1 MAFEL
6 LPQLRPKCQSSQC
19 WISPL
24 GLSHAAPLSPPDSH
38 LLLLKALVPYSG
50 SSNAGR
56 NPERF
61 QQSYFGFAFAGG
73 IVPRGFKL
81 IAWSFSLCIFNH
93 RS

>member
-6 LPQLRPKCQSSQC
+6 LPQLRPECRSSQC

-24 GLSHAAPLSPPDSH
+24 ALSHVAPLSPPESH

-50 SSNAGR
+50 SSNTGR
-56 NPERF
+56 SPELF

-73 IVPRGFKL
+73 IVPRGSKL
-81 IAWSFSLCIFNH
+81 IAWSFFLCIFNH
-93 RS
+93 

>member
-1 MAFEL
+1 MAFVL
-6 LPQLRPKCQSSQC
+6 LPQPSPRCQSSQR

-24 GLSHAAPLSPPDSH
+24 ALSHVAPLSPPESH

-50 SSNAGR
+50 SSNTGR
-56 NPERF
+56 SPERF

-81 IAWSFSLCIFNH
+81 IARSFFLCIFNH
-93 RS
+93 